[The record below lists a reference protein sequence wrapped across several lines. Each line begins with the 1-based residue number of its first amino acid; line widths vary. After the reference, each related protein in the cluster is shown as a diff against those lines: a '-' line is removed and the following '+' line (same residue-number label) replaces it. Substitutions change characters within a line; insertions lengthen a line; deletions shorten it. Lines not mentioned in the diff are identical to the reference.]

1 MDLMRGS
8 DLRKYTEVLRER
20 GKLVVVVG
28 VGRGGLVVE
37 VGSKGVRDD

>member
-20 GKLVVVVG
+20 GKHVVVVG
-28 VGRGGLVVE
+28 VGG
-37 VGSKGVRDD
+37 